1 MSYNRS
7 MNLDALKNKTILLL
21 GKTRALEK
29 EEFLSQ
35 LKHHDISCVTELNDK
50 VSCIIEGHML
60 NPLEQDDMEKFHKEN
75 VAPFLHVSKLEK
87 ALCEEIDSSKLHMSL
102 KLSSD
107 EDRLL
112 AFIKNQF
119 ITDELFLRLISLHDW
134 KNENFFEN
142 DENRD
147 VTAALI
153 NRFYA
158 DIEKNHNVQYA
169 TTGLLHLILQTE
181 KEELIEMIS
190 HLQPIK
196 KSLKDIEIENGTLK
210 ILQVIALHPLTSD
223 SVIKMYIKN
232 ANEMLKAQI
241 ATRENLDAKFQ
252 ELLYKEGSPL
262 INSAL
267 ANNRVLDAKIA
278 LQMLDD
284 GVDIDVIASA
294 VGLNQELFEK
304 LKALY
309 PQELALNSSLSEAMV
324 NTLIELNDSK
334 VLASLAKNEE
344 ISPLVY
350 LKFYNLK
357 SNDIYASLAQN
368 RKLPPA
374 LFKELFEKELFYVEL
389 AGNTS
394 TPKVI
399 LEELSAM
406 NSDEVLTALSKN
418 ISTPVEILCQLQLD
432 MRYDRYVK
440 ENESFGKHITQDN
453 IGWL

>member
-1 MSYNRS
+1 
-7 MNLDALKNKTILLL
+7 MNLDDLTNKTILLL

-29 EEFLSQ
+29 QEFLSQ
-35 LKHHDISCVTELNDK
+35 LKHHNITCVTELNDA

-60 NPLEQDDMEKFHKEN
+60 NPLEQDDMETLHKN
-75 VAPFLHVSKLEK
+75 KRAPFLHVSKLEK
-87 ALCEEIDSSKLHMSL
+87 ALCEEIDSNKLHMSL

-119 ITDELFLRLISLHDW
+119 ITDELFLRLISLYDW

-181 KEELIEMIS
+181 SAELIEVIS

-196 KSLKDIEIENGTLK
+196 KALKETEIENGTFK

-232 ANEMLKAQI
+232 ANEDLKAQV
-241 ATRENLDAKFQ
+241 ATRENLSAKFQ
-252 ELLYKEGSPL
+252 EVLYQEGSVL
-262 INSAL
+262 ISSLL
-267 ANNRVLDAKIA
+267 ANNTALDAKIA
-278 LQMLDD
+278 MQMLERDFE
-284 GVDIDVIASA
+284 VKVIAKM
-294 VGLNQELFEK
+294 VTLNQELFEK
-304 LKALY
+304 LKELY
-309 PQELALNSSLSEAMV
+309 SQDLAFNNSLSEAMV
-324 NTLIELNDSK
+324 TALVKLEDTKTLC
-334 VLASLAKNEE
+334 ALAKNEQ
-344 ISPLVY
+344 ISPLIY
-350 LKFYNLK
+350 LKLYNLN
-357 SNDIYASLAQN
+357 SDEVYASLAQN

-374 LFKELFEKELFYVEL
+374 LFKELFDKKLFNAEL
-389 AGNTS
+389 AGNEA
-394 TPKVI
+394 TPKAI
-399 LEELSAM
+399 LEALSLM
-406 NSDEVLTALSKN
+406 DKEEILTALAKN
-418 ISTPVEILCQLQLD
+418 IATPVDILCQLQLD
-432 MRYDRYVK
+432 RRYDRYVK